1 MNENE
6 HCIKAIVINGKCF
19 RENVPVFLFCKVGYV
34 LIEKK
39 YLNFLFQTKTR
50 NNGEGLFN
58 SSRFCLKVTIY
69 F

>member
-19 RENVPVFLFCKVGYV
+19 RENVPVFLFFKVGYV

-39 YLNFLFQTKTR
+39 YLNFLFQKQ
-50 NNGEGLFN
+50 EIMV
-58 SSRFCLKVTIY
+58 KVYLIHRGSA
-69 F
+69 